1 MTETMKENL
10 ICAYNRYCTSN
21 MASIWQAY
29 DKPSDAKIS
38 IWHDIVYKYG
48 YSNPRIIGK
57 TCMFF
62 SVGALKDD
70 EFYFITYAH
79 DYHAKVS
86 EIESWIEER
95 KQANNRPK
103 LA

>member
-10 ICAYNRYCTSN
+10 IWAYNRYCKSSMTSL
-21 MASIWQAY
+21 WHAY
-29 DKPSDAKIS
+29 DNPSNAKAR
-38 IWHDIVYKYG
+38 IWFNIGKKYT
-48 YSNPRIIGK
+48 NPRIIGYN
-57 TCMFF
+57 CMFF

-70 EFYFITYAH
+70 EFYFITHQH

-95 KQANNRPK
+95 KQAYKQTK